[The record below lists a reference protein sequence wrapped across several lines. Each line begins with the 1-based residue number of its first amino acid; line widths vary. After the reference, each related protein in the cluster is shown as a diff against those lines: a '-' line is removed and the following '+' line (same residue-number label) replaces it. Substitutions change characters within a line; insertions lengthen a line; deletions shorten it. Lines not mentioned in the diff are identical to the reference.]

1 MKGGRKVAL
10 KEKLSSFSYF
20 VSYALLIPIRG
31 ALMSARKTDDRH
43 TDKEG
48 GRERQTDRQTTINR
62 DEKRG
67 RETGR
72 QTYRQTPRDTDRQ
85 RQRDRWRGEIER
97 EREGSEPACV
107 LLFQIKNCR

>member
-1 MKGGRKVAL
+1 MLMLDAATGVADCHSMSPTEGRKDGMKGGRKVAL

-48 GRERQTDRQTTINR
+48 RRERQTDN
-62 DEKRG
+62 D
-67 RETGR
+67 
-72 QTYRQTPRDTDRQ
+72 
-85 RQRDRWRGEIER
+85 
-97 EREGSEPACV
+97 
-107 LLFQIKNCR
+107 